1 MDRYI
6 VGITGASGS
15 ILAKRL
21 IEFLADLDIEL
32 NIVASETGEKVF
44 SYETDVEFKTFIEEI
59 SKKNAKVVL
68 EDDGNLFSTIASGS
82 NEVKAVFVVPCSMAS
97 VGKFANCSGDTL
109 LTRVVD
115 VALKER
121 TKLIIVPRETPIT
134 TIHLKNIL
142 TLTEA
147 GATLFPPVPMF
158 YDKATT
164 FDGIINGI
172 VGRILK
178 FAGIQNDLYCK
189 WNDEANE

>member
-21 IEFLADLDIEL
+21 IEYLATLDIEL
-32 NIVASETGEKVF
+32 SILASETGEKVF
-44 SYETDVEFKTFIEEI
+44 SYETDVDFKEFIQEI
-59 SKKNAKVVL
+59 SKNTAKVVL
-68 EDDGNLFSTIASGS
+68 EDDGNLFSKVASGS
-82 NEVKAVFVVPCSMAS
+82 NDVKAVFVVPCSMAS

-134 TIHLKNIL
+134 TIHLQNL
-142 TLTEA
+142 TTLMNA
-147 GATLFPPVPMF
+147 GALIVPPVPMF
-158 YDKATT
+158 YDKVTT
-164 FDGIINGI
+164 YDGIINGI

-178 FAGIQNDLYCK
+178 SAGIQNDLYNK
-189 WNDEANE
+189 WNSEENE